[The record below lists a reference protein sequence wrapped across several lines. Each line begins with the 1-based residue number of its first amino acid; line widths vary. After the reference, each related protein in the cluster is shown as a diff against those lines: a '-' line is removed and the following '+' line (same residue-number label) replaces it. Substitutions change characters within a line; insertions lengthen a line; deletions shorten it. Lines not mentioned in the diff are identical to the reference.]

1 MNNIYTINDLLK
13 TAAVAFNDRDE
24 NTIHN
29 LISVA
34 NDWLQPEAER
44 DAQVA
49 LLESLLN
56 GIEDIK
62 SLENEVLVLEDE
74 VSALTDQLRC

>member
-1 MNNIYTINDLLK
+1 MSNIYTVNDLLK
-13 TAAVAFNDRDE
+13 TAAVAFNNRDE
-24 NTIHN
+24 DTIQN

-56 GIEDIK
+56 GIEDIT
-62 SLENEVLVLEDE
+62 SLELD
-74 VSALTDQLRC
+74 VSAYDHQLQGA